1 MTVTAS
7 ATASRHGLPGQLLIE
22 EVVRRQDRQEPRTL
36 ADRLLGRSPITAK
49 DLPWYVG
56 AKGELVVGRLLDR
69 LSGEW
74 RVLHSMPV
82 GHAADIDHV
91 VVGPSGVFVLNTKHH
106 AGKRVWAAGRGV
118 LVDGQRLPYVVKAER
133 EAMRVADALARAGV
147 LGTEVQPLIVLVGVA
162 SLTLRATTDVPI
174 VRAERLL
181 SWLRSQPARLEEEVV
196 AELALRLSRPGIW
209 ADGTEPVPDAR
220 ARFAAIDAEVG
231 RATAVR
237 RMWAIGAAAASVGA
251 VYSLA
256 TAALTLLAGH

>member
-22 EVVRRQDRQEPRTL
+22 EVVRRQDRQEARTPL
-36 ADRLLGRSPITAK
+36 DRLLGRSPISVK

-56 AKGELVVGRLLDR
+56 AKGELVVGRILDR

-91 VVGPSGVFVLNTKHH
+91 VIGPAGLFALNTKHH

-118 LVDGQRLPYVVKAER
+118 LVNGRRLPYVVKAER
-133 EAMRVADALARAGV
+133 EGLRVADALARAGV
-147 LGTEVQPLIVLVGVA
+147 LGTSVQPVIVLVGVA
-162 SLTLRATTDVPI
+162 SLTLRAAPEVPI

-181 SWLRSQPARLEEEVV
+181 SWLRSQPVRLEEEVV

-209 ADGTEPVPDAR
+209 ADDGEPVPDAR
-220 ARFAAIDAEVG
+220 ARFAALDAEVG

-237 RMWAIGAAAASVGA
+237 RVWAFSGVAASVGA
-251 VYSLA
+251 VLSLA
-256 TAALTLLAGH
+256 NVAMSVLTGS